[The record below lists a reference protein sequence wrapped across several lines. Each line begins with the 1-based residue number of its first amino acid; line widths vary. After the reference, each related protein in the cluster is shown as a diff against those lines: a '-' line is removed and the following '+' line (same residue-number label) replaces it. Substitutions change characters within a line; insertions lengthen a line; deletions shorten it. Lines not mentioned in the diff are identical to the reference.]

1 MEIRVSAASA
11 TGVANSAA
19 VTSINNVVS
28 ALEIRVSTV
37 SAAVSVNT
45 VAINAVSA
53 AVSLRVVRG
62 GDRMTGQLAVAVSAD
77 QIGVSV
83 VGGLVVTSTVNFTGS
98 SGVRIPS
105 GGSSARPSPATP
117 GVIRFNSDTNSFE
130 GYVSAAW
137 GSLGGGATGG
147 GSSQAFYLNDTVVSV
162 SYSIPSGKNAG
173 TFGPITV
180 ATGVTVEVPSG
191 STWTVV

>member
-1 MEIRVSAASA
+1 
-11 TGVANSAA
+11 
-19 VTSINNVVS
+19 VVS

-53 AVSLRVVRG
+53 ATSLRVLRA

-98 SGVRIPS
+98 SGLLVHS
-105 GGSSARPSPATP
+105 GTTATRPGSPTP
-117 GVIRFNSDTNSFE
+117 GIIRFNSGSNTFE
-130 GYVSAAW
+130 GYTSATW
-137 GSLGGGATGG
+137 GAIGGGGGATGG
-147 GSSQAFYLNDTVVSV
+147 GTNQAFYLNDTVVSV

-173 TFGPITV
+173 TFGPVTI